1 LRYEVTHGRETF
13 DVEIQEVSPDLYEIR
28 VGEGAPVRV
37 DACQTAR
44 TVYSLLIGA
53 KQYEGSVDVLEDG
66 TLDVH
71 VGSSALE
78 FGIVDQRMKLL
89 AGTAGQAAVGKQ
101 ELRADMPGKIVK
113 VLVNEGDTVEADEGL
128 LVIEAMKME
137 NELRSPIAGRI
148 TAVQV
153 SEGDAVESGE
163 LLVIVEPVE
172 E

>member
-1 LRYEVTHGRETF
+1 LRYEVTHGREAF
-13 DVEIQEVSPDLYEIR
+13 DVEVREISSDLYEIR
-28 VGEGAPVRV
+28 IGEDAPVRV

-44 TVYSLLIGA
+44 TVYSLIIGA
-53 KQYEGSVDVLEDG
+53 KQYEGGVDVLEDG

-89 AGTAGQAAVGKQ
+89 TGAAGQAAEGKQ
-101 ELRADMPGKIVK
+101 ELRAEMPGKIVK
-113 VLVNEGDTVEADEGL
+113 VLVNDGDTVEADQGL

-148 TAVQV
+148 TAVEV
-153 SEGDAVESGE
+153 SEGDAVESGA
-163 LLVIVEPVE
+163 LLVIVEPLE
-172 E
+172 D